1 MTNNTEFYDRIL
13 NGTYTLEDVEKF
25 ENLCADYS
33 DIYKDIH
40 GFRPKDERT
49 MCVNGYSG
57 NPNIEEFRNLLKEG
71 FNPLADLDKEY
82 DSFIEEEN
90 DWIEEYEER
99 DFIESNPSKEEILS
113 SHLEYEKYFA

>member
-13 NGTYTLEDVEKF
+13 NGTYTSEDVEKF
-25 ENLCADYS
+25 EGLCACYS
-33 DIYKDIH
+33 DMYKDIY
-40 GFRPKDERT
+40 GVRPRDERT

-82 DSFIEEEN
+82 DSFIEDEN
-90 DWIEEYEER
+90 DWMEECEEH
-99 DFIESNPSKEEILS
+99 DFMESNPSKDEILV
-113 SHLEYEKYFA
+113 HNPEYEKYFA